1 MSRITCIQKNDSIF
15 VFFGKVRLM
24 IGEAADCRPG
34 RVCRGMRRVLLN
46 GIATEMSLPPFK
58 AHTLFLHQTGAIKI
72 KRARQKKNDNRLMS
86 MLGLS
91 FLFFNTL
98 FTLFLFPG
106 TFLFASTNLKFTF
119 FVGPEK

>member
-1 MSRITCIQKNDSIF
+1 MYSAKKIGKEPLHVKNNLHTKNDSIF

-72 KRARQKKNDNRLMS
+72 KRARQKKMII
-86 MLGLS
+86 
-91 FLFFNTL
+91 
-98 FTLFLFPG
+98 
-106 TFLFASTNLKFTF
+106 
-119 FVGPEK
+119 V